1 MSDAR
6 RPSRPGAV
14 LGGAPVEQG
23 EEAVRDHP
31 PLPEAIDGLRRTS
44 ATARRAPAPR
54 PVARVAGGDPA
65 DDGRRPARTGTRLRA
80 LLATPRGLRQAV
92 LAAEVLRP
100 PAAAR
105 RGARRRR

>member
-1 MSDAR
+1 M
-6 RPSRPGAV
+6 PSRAGAV
-14 LGGAPVEQG
+14 LGDAPVEQG

-31 PLPEAIDGLRRTS
+31 PLLDAVDGVRRTS
-44 ATARRAPAPR
+44 SAPRAAAPR
-54 PVARVAGGDPA
+54 PVTRVAGGDPA

-105 RGARRRR
+105 RGGRRRR